1 MALIPYSHRTP
12 SHTSRASFYSSS
24 GHSTSS
30 PHRPSSTR
38 SSTSSRFSRT
48 SSASSVGS
56 SYTGISTQTF
66 GTSSRPGYVPGQAP
80 HDYFYNDAVREEWDN
95 APVDASGRRVR
106 ATSGRGR
113 QSTRHGGLSSSG
125 SNVEFEKGGRFL
137 GSGQWEDE
145 DDRDNDTV
153 CPSDSISQV
162 SFQPSR
168 AYSRRSEGEGMRSSR
183 EYYPPSNYS
192 GGFNRGNAR
201 SEGVGRSPGGSWTGN
216 DMVSVANGRLVRI
229 EEPDW

>member
-12 SHTSRASFYSSS
+12 SHTSRTSFYSSS

-30 PHRPSSTR
+30 PHRPPSTR

-106 ATSGRGR
+106 ATSGRGPR
-113 QSTRHGGLSSSG
+113 SARHSGHTSVG
-125 SNVEFEKGGRFL
+125 SNLEFEKDGRL
-137 GSGQWEDE
+137 LVDAWWDDE

-168 AYSRRSEGEGMRSSR
+168 AYSRRSEGDGMRSSR
-183 EYYPPSNYS
+183 EYYAPSDHS
-192 GGFNRGNAR
+192 RGCNRGAAR
-201 SEGVGRSPGGSWTGN
+201 SEGVDRSQRGSWRRN

>member
-1 MALIPYSHRTP
+1 MALLPYGHRTP
-12 SHTSRASFYSSS
+12 SHTSRTSSYSSS

-30 PHRPSSTR
+30 THRPSSTR
-38 SSTSSRFSRT
+38 STTSSRFSRN
-48 SSASSVGS
+48 SGASSFGS
-56 SYTGISTQTF
+56 SYTDISTQTF

-95 APVDASGRRVR
+95 APVDAYGRRVR
-106 ATSGRGR
+106 TNGGRGR
-113 QSTRHGGLSSSG
+113 RSTRHSSHYSAG
-125 SNVEFEKGGRFL
+125 SNVELEEDGRFL
-137 GSGQWEDE
+137 GGGRWEGDY
-145 DDRDNDTV
+145 DRDHDTV

-168 AYSRRSEGEGMRSSR
+168 AYSRRSEGEAMRSSR
-183 EYYPPSNYS
+183 DYYAPSNYS
-192 GGFNRGNAR
+192 RGFNRGNAR
-201 SEGVGRSPGGSWTGN
+201 SEGIGRSSGGSWRGN